1 SYHLGIRPAS
11 SRTSWQAMRPS
22 SAATAGAA
30 SFRIAM
36 ALMARALLEASAD
49 LLGDRHAGGVALGR
63 QGLGQDAERDLGRG
77 LGAQV
82 EPDRHPHP
90 RERLLAHPVFP
101 QQIQDGGS
109 APRAAEAPDVADRR
123 AQR

>member
-1 SYHLGIRPAS
+1 
-11 SRTSWQAMRPS
+11 MRPS
-22 SAATAGAA
+22 SAEAAGAA

-63 QGLGQDAERDLGRG
+63 QGLGQDTERDLGRG

-82 EPDRHPHP
+82 EPDRYPHA
-90 RERLLAHPVFP
+90 RERVLTPPVFP
-101 QQIQDGGS
+101 QQLHAARPPPG
-109 APRAAEAPDVADRR
+109 AAAET
-123 AQR
+123 

>member
-1 SYHLGIRPAS
+1 
-11 SRTSWQAMRPS
+11 MRPS
-22 SAATAGAA
+22 SAEAAGAA

-63 QGLGQDAERDLGRG
+63 QGLGQDTERDLGRG

-82 EPDRHPHP
+82 EPDRYPHP
-90 RERLLAHPVFP
+90 RERALAHPAFSP
-101 QQIQDGGS
+101 QGQDGR
-109 APRAAEAPDVADRR
+109 APPGPAEEPDGADRR
-123 AQR
+123 AEGVP